1 MRAIGWPIRGRRSWV
16 KSLND
21 MPDFLQVCEDANGVY
36 DDSGSI
42 EGYMFK
48 KRGGTHKAC
57 AASNLTCLIKIHK
70 VSGAA

>member
-1 MRAIGWPIRGRRSWV
+1 MS
-16 KSLND
+16 
-21 MPDFLQVCEDANGVY
+21 DFLQVCEDANGVY

-57 AASNLTCLIKIHK
+57 AASSLTCLTKYTRSA
-70 VSGAA
+70 VLRDTEG

>member
-1 MRAIGWPIRGRRSWV
+1 
-16 KSLND
+16 